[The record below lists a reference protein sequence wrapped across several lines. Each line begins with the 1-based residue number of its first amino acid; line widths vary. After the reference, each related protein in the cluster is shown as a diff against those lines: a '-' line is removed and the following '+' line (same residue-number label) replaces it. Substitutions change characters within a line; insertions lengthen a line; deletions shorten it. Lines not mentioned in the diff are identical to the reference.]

1 MDIRTALKQ
10 LLEFEGDYSDNAADP
25 GGRTRFGITEAQ
37 AKAAGYLGDMR
48 SLPLEVAESIYKKYY
63 WDAVRAD
70 ELPGRLRYAVFDAA
84 VNSGPSQ
91 AAKWLQRALNV
102 PADGAIGPQTIAAAN
117 KANPEDVRNSM
128 LSQRL
133 LFMARL
139 PQWQV
144 FGRGWANRIATILES

>member
-10 LLEFEGDYSDNAADP
+10 LLEFEGDYSDISADP
-25 GGRTRFGITEAQ
+25 GGRTRFGVTEAQ
-37 AKAAGYLGDMR
+37 ARAAGYLGEMK
-48 SLPLEVAESIYKKYY
+48 SLPLSVAESIYKKYY

-70 ELPGRLRYAVFDAA
+70 DLPERLRYAVFDAA

-91 AAKWLQRALNV
+91 AAKWLQKALNV
-102 PADGAIGPQTIAAAN
+102 TADGSIGPQTIAAAN
-117 KANPEDVRNSM
+117 KADAEDIRNSM